1 MQAIPPWY
9 HFSREFS
16 YIFHSTM
23 DILYLLFGLFIIGIV
38 SRNGWRHHLCWAILA
53 AAASVLSVLQRLE
66 MDVHHYFKMGSA
78 ETDYLTAFIINIFA
92 GVVSLYSLVMLWRTL
107 RDLSRPTVQLEPLT
121 VPPAVPSVWPPP
133 PNVRS

>member
-23 DILYLLFGLFIIGIV
+23 DVLYLLFGLLIVGVV
-38 SRNGWRHHLCWAILA
+38 SRTGWRHHLRWAIPA
-53 AAASVLSVLQRLE
+53 AAASVLSALQRLE
-66 MDVHHYFKMGSA
+66 MDVHHYLKMGSA

-92 GVVSLYSLVMLWRTL
+92 GIVSLYSLVMLWRTL
-107 RDLSRPTVQLEPLT
+107 RDLSRPKVHLDPLA
-121 VPPAVPSVWPPP
+121 VPLAVPSVWPPP
-133 PNVRS
+133 PNVWS